1 MSKLF
6 RKVLIVFGLFTLID
20 QLMWLSAERSI
31 QARKATAAPQTL
43 SDESEDA
50 LSPATKKFREL
61 AKPEA
66 KAKAKADLER
76 PPFEFLRAQI
86 TPFEV
91 LPFYKPN
98 HWLQMTIEVRS
109 SREDFAGSVRTQ
121 PISIFGSQ
129 RDIVFARPVD
139 MDRNTP
145 TRMSFP
151 MFMPPGFMPR
161 RTSKLIDIDLYREG
175 GLRPTEIW
183 QANVRAMEPHQMA
196 VVVLAR
202 DPGTYTGWG
211 KMMAGIPSSISR
223 DATSL
228 DKGRYYRF
236 VLNEKLN
243 ASTEEPQSTKPFLP
257 PSMLFWTSISHV
269 IWDGQDPD
277 TLDVDQQRAM
287 IDWIHW
293 GGQLV
298 IVGGADSRIGLL
310 RESFLAPFL
319 PADPGGMNRQFD
331 AQTSR
336 PLAEAYRPP
345 YRPVDTL
352 NEEDRESLEQENR
365 RAQRPEWAMKP
376 GPASLYYDQARP
388 ILPLANAPLFL
399 TGLRPRP
406 GATTI
411 PFGTDTETPLAVEK
425 RVGRGRVT
433 ILATN
438 PTDPALSRW
447 RGLDTLVRRVV
458 LRRPE
463 EVRPPPRS
471 LSGGDPKAPIIAG
484 PDLTWFRIA
493 ARDTG
498 GPYTIASPPTNSD
511 AALSRFPGG
520 SGVLADDVY
529 PLQEAATWTDSAIV
543 PSIARE
549 MLEKASGLRVPDIS
563 FVAKSLA
570 AYLVLLVPV
579 NWLVFRGLG
588 RKEWA
593 WLIVPPLALI
603 AALSIERLAAYD
615 LGFSRGRD
623 EIALLELQSDY
634 PRAHLT
640 RIGALASTGR
650 DNFTIA
656 FPNDLNAVCMP
667 LAYSASRA
675 EQRETSKFEFM
686 PVPALTDFRV
696 QPRSLSYYRS
706 EQMVG
711 LPGPIRLVE
720 SESGEQSIENR
731 TRLVLRDVTI
741 AMPDGKSI
749 ALGEI
754 GPGESK
760 PVKPDQ
766 VEVSGARSFSGT
778 LGDLNPK
785 PFLDVL
791 RDNPFRSPADKS
803 AWRLIAWSDTM
814 IEGVNVDPVPDR
826 VRGLTVIVAHLKT
839 GDAPNPGDKEYDM
852 SDKPFVAPPQPPRTE
867 ERGMRAPGFRALID
881 SATGAAVPKATTSQS
896 ARRQPGI
903 TEPPMP
909 TEKQETSP
917 GQPVNPAGT
926 APSTRSPQ

>member
-1 MSKLF
+1 MPRRI
-6 RKVLIVFGLFTLID
+6 RKILIVLGILLISD
-20 QLMWLSAERSI
+20 QCLWYSAHHSLN
-31 QARKATAAPQTL
+31 ARRAKAAPQTL
-43 SDESEDA
+43 SDETEDA
-50 LSPATKKFREL
+50 LSPATRKLREL
-61 AKPEA
+61 AQPEA
-66 KAKAKADLER
+66 KAKAKADMER

-86 TPFEV
+86 APFEV
-91 LPFYKPN
+91 LPFYKAN
-98 HWLQMTIEVRS
+98 HWLAMTIEVRS

-121 PISIFGSQ
+121 PISIHGSQ
-129 RDIVFARPVD
+129 RDVIFARPVD
-139 MDRNTP
+139 LDRNTP

-161 RTSKLIDIDLYREG
+161 KVSKLIDLDLYRDG

-183 QANVRAMEPHQMA
+183 QANVRAMEPHQMS

-202 DPGTYTGWG
+202 DAGTYTGWG

-228 DKGRYYRF
+228 DRGRYYRF

-243 ASTEEPQSTKPFLP
+243 AGNDTTLTNRPLLP
-257 PSMLFWTSISHV
+257 PSMLYWTTISHV

-277 TLDVDQQRAM
+277 ALDVDQQRAM
-287 IDWIHW
+287 IDWLHW

-319 PADPGGMNRQFD
+319 PADPGGTNRQFD
-331 AQTSR
+331 AQTTK

-352 NEEDRESLEQENR
+352 NEEDREGLDLERR
-365 RAQRPEWAMKP
+365 RAQRAEWAVKP
-376 GPASLYYDQARP
+376 GPSTPYYDPATP
-388 ILPLANAPLFL
+388 VLPLANTPLFV

-411 PFGTDTETPLAVEK
+411 PFGSDKETHLAVEW

-438 PTDPALSRW
+438 PSDPALSRW

-458 LRRPE
+458 MRRPE
-463 EVRPPPRS
+463 EVRPPPRT
-471 LSGGDPKAPIIAG
+471 LGGDVAKVPMISG
-484 PDLTWFRIA
+484 PDLSWFRLA

-498 GPYTIASPPTNSD
+498 GPYDISPTPSNSD
-511 AALSRFPGG
+511 LAMGILPGG
-520 SGVLADDVY
+520 GLIDDIY
-529 PLQEAATWTDSAIV
+529 PTKETATWTDLSII
-543 PSIARE
+543 PSMARE
-549 MLEKASGLRVPDIS
+549 MLEKASGIRIPNFS

-570 AYLVLLVPV
+570 VYLVLLVPA

-593 WLIVPPLALI
+593 WLIVPPLALVM
-603 AALSIERLAAYD
+603 ALSIERLAAYD

-623 EIALLELQSDY
+623 EIAILEMQAEY
-634 PRAHLT
+634 PRGHLT

-650 DNFTIA
+650 DNFRIE
-656 FPNDLNAVCMP
+656 FPNDLNAVCLP

-675 EQRETSKFEFM
+675 EQRETSSFEFM

-696 QPRSLSYYRS
+696 QPRSISYYRS

-711 LPGPIRLVE
+711 LPGPIRMIEVE
-720 SESGEQSIENR
+720 STGPVIENR
-731 TRLVLRDVTI
+731 TRLVLRDVSVI
-741 AMPDGKSI
+741 DPDGKTI

-760 PVKPDQ
+760 PLKPDQ
-766 VEVSGARSFSGT
+766 VETSGARSFSSS
-778 LGDLNPK
+778 LGDLDPK
-785 PFLDVL
+785 PYMNVL
-791 RDNPFRSPADKS
+791 KENPIRTLADKS
-803 AWRLIAWSDTM
+803 AWRLIAWSDVM
-814 IEGVNVDPVPDR
+814 IEGVNVTPIPDR
-826 VRGLTVIVAHLKT
+826 VRGLTVIVVNLKN
-839 GDAPNPGDKEYDM
+839 GDAPDPTGRDYDM
-852 SDKPFVAPPQPPRTE
+852 SDKPLTITQQQPAEAEKLGNRVS
-867 ERGMRAPGFRALID
+867 GMQSIMNAITGRAATKAASGAPG
-881 SATGAAVPKATTSQS
+881 
-896 ARRQPGI
+896 RRRRMTDEAKPGEKSEAEEKRTDQP
-903 TEPPMP
+903 EP
-909 TEKQETSP
+909 EA
-917 GQPVNPAGT
+917 PA
-926 APSTRSPQ
+926 TRSPQ